1 MKSKQDNFSQPIP
14 NSIMSSFKL
23 KRIIKIW
30 LGKWKFENKQS
41 LKLTKNF
48 NNSISKI
55 SNSKIKLSNYKNN
68 AIGPKLSMKNYVLL
82 SKIPPLKIRNFQV
95 NSKVWKQHSKILKLN
110 WINQLSK
117 DNNLEKFIL
126 IWPIK
131 IKSLILK

>member
-1 MKSKQDNFSQPIP
+1 MKNKQDNFSQPIT
-14 NSIMSSFKL
+14 NSIMFSFKL

-30 LGKWKFENKQS
+30 LGKWKSENKQS

-48 NNSISKI
+48 NNSILKI
-55 SNSKIKLSNYKNN
+55 SNSKIKLSNYKSN

-82 SKIPPLKIRNFQV
+82 SKIPLLKIKNFQV

-110 WINQLSK
+110 WINQLLK

>member
-1 MKSKQDNFSQPIP
+1 
-14 NSIMSSFKL
+14 
-23 KRIIKIW
+23 
-30 LGKWKFENKQS
+30 
-41 LKLTKNF
+41 
-48 NNSISKI
+48 
-55 SNSKIKLSNYKNN
+55 
-68 AIGPKLSMKNYVLL
+68 MKNYVLL